1 VQHCHQSIVQLAGHN
16 IQLVWVPEHMG
27 INGNEIADQLA
38 REDSSY
44 RLVGPESA
52 LGIDQK
58 QTYNNWR
65 A

>member
-1 VQHCHQSIVQLAGHN
+1 MQLAGHN